1 MDWDL
6 AIRKNRQALAMIIAG
21 LVDLVALADGA
32 GMLPRPL
39 HRFICRV
46 LRPAESA
53 LRRLIVIVAAQLHR
67 KAEAGE
73 TGAAA
78 KRPLPDFSSFARG
91 QNRASFALIDPRKSF
106 GEAERAFRTPCRKH
120 ALPQISVPGLTD
132 RVQPERLDERL
143 QAANI
148 CRRIEKLQK
157 ALKTLPRQV
166 RRLNRL
172 MARRE
177 KAKPGPGRVGPLR
190 PGHPPG
196 YRRRPRHP
204 VDDLLREC
212 HGLVLESGFRP
223 P

>member
-1 MDWDL
+1 MDWQL
-6 AIRKNRQALAMIIAG
+6 AIDRNKQALAMIIAG
-21 LVDLVALADGA
+21 LVDLVALVDSA

-53 LRRLIVIVAAQLHR
+53 LRRLIVITAARLRQ
-67 KAEAGE
+67 KPETAEKGE
-73 TGAAA
+73 AA
-78 KRPLPDFSSFARG
+78 KRPLPDFSSFGRG
-91 QNRASFALIDPRKSF
+91 QNRAAFALIDPRKSF
-106 GEAERAFRTPCRKH
+106 GEAERAFRTPPPQH

-157 ALKTLPRQV
+157 ALKTLPRQA

-196 YRRRPRHP
+196 YKRRPGHP

-212 HGLVLESGFRP
+212 HALAWNCGP

>member
-1 MDWDL
+1 MDWEL
-6 AIRKNRQALAMIIAG
+6 AIDRNKQALAKIIAG
-21 LVDLVALADGA
+21 LIALVDGA
-32 GMLPRPL
+32 DMLPRPL

-53 LRRLIVIVAAQLHR
+53 LRRLIVIVAAGLL
-67 KAEAGE
+67 KKTEAAEK
-73 TGAAA
+73 GAAD
-78 KRPLPDFSSFARG
+78 KRPLPDFVDFARG
-91 QNRASFALIDPRKSF
+91 QNRAAFALIDPRKSF
-106 GEAERAFRTPCRKH
+106 GESGRAFRMPVPKH

-132 RVQPERLDERL
+132 RIEWARSDDRLE
-143 QAANI
+143 AASLS
-148 CRRIEKLQK
+148 RRIEKLER
-157 ALKTLPRQV
+157 ALKTLPRQA

-177 KAKPGPGRVGPLR
+177 KAKPGPGRVGPIR

-204 VDDLLREC
+204 VDDVLRDC
-212 HGLVLESGFRP
+212 HGLAQMSGFKP